1 MEGKEIKLQLRTL
14 KKGIQDIEICFPTA
28 ATAASSPQKNNN
40 ESNNKILYQK
50 KTRKKSWIM
59 WRQDHRERG

>member
-1 MEGKEIKLQLRTL
+1 MEGREIKLQLRTL
-14 KKGIQDIEICFPTA
+14 KKGIQDVKFCFPA
-28 ATAASSPQKNNN
+28 AASSPQKNNN